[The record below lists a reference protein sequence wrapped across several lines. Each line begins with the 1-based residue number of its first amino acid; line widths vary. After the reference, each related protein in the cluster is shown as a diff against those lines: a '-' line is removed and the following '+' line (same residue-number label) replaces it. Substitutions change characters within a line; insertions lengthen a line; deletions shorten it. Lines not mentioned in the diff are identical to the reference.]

1 MDPKEVRRESM
12 PNMPSAQLESLS
24 LVEEPGAAS
33 PIGYP
38 PPPRE
43 RHQGALP
50 THEGHSLNSEGM
62 AWGHSLD
69 SEGVAWA
76 PPPRADE
83 AVCGASP
90 PGVRVVPRPSTK
102 EGRRGSSL
110 VLPSDA
116 PPPTLPSTREPGE
129 AEASDSPSTS
139 RSAPPPRRV
148 SSSLS
153 SVAPQP
159 TAAAE
164 EASGATCASPA
175 PLPGASSPLAG
186 AAPPPSF
193 TPSRVT
199 PRTSLDARLATHS
212 RSPTASFAAAPFAAA
227 AAAAATT
234 PAAFHGQH
242 RQQRAPPPAGAAS
255 AETGGEAGRA
265 RHGAKP

>member
-1 MDPKEVRRESM
+1 M

-43 RHQGALP
+43 RRQHPLP
-50 THEGHSLNSEGM
+50 THEGHSLDSEGM
-62 AWGHSLD
+62 
-69 SEGVAWA
+69 AWA

-110 VLPSDA
+110 VLLSDA
-116 PPPTLPSTREPGE
+116 PPTMPSSREPGE

-212 RSPTASFAAAPFAAA
+212 HSPTASFAAAPFAAA